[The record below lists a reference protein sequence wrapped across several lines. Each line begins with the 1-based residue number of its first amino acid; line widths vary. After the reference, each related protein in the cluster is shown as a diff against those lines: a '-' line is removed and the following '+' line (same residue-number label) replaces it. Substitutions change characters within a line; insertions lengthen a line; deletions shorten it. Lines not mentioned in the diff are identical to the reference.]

1 MRRGYMGHLTRIANT
16 VVHNLEKGPIHT
28 QISNLISG
36 LWEAHFFYRNPH
48 PTYIFKC
55 IFILW
60 CRAARGLQ
68 RALGNLCG
76 TNTVRNQQ
84 KEYHRPGTP
93 NGHAMFVPCFFF

>member
-1 MRRGYMGHLTRIANT
+1 MGHLTRIANT

-36 LWEAHFFYRNPH
+36 VLEAHGNIIFALYLQMSPSHTHTHTQCLRFVIFFS
-48 PTYIFKC
+48 C
-55 IFILW
+55 

-76 TNTVRNQQ
+76 SNTVRNQQ
-84 KEYHRPGTP
+84 EEYY
-93 NGHAMFVPCFFF
+93 